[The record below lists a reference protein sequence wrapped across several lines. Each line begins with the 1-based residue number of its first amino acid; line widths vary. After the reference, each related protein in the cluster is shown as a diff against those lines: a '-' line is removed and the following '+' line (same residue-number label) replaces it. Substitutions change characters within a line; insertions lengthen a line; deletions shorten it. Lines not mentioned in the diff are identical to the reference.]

1 MIGIDMEMPKRCFEC
16 PIERHVVGSTNRV
29 CQITGEKTS
38 EIRGAIR
45 GKYCPLRKL
54 PGDGKI
60 RVGDEV
66 TTSYGSHAVVL
77 GIDSYTD
84 SLFTVCSDGSCGT
97 HGTQHFTKTGRH
109 FDEVEILLKKM
120 RGEDDDKD

>member
-1 MIGIDMEMPKRCFEC
+1 MIGIDMKMPKRCFEC
-16 PIERHVVGSTNRV
+16 PIEKPVPMSTGHV
-29 CQITGEKTS
+29 CQITGRTTS

-45 GKYCPLRKL
+45 EKDCPLRKL
-54 PGDGKI
+54 PEDDKI

-66 TTSYGSHAVVL
+66 ITSYGSRAVVL

-109 FDEVEILLKKM
+109 FDEVEALLKKM
-120 RGEDDDKD
+120 RE

>member
-1 MIGIDMEMPKRCFEC
+1 MPIKCCDC
-16 PIERHVVGSTNRV
+16 PIEKCVVGSINHV

-45 GKYCPLRKL
+45 GNRCPLREL
-54 PGDGKI
+54 PEDDKI

-66 TTSYGSHAVVL
+66 ITSYGSRAVVL

-84 SLFTVCSDGSCGT
+84 SLFTVRSDGSCGT
-97 HGTQHFTKTGRH
+97 HGIQHFTKTGRH
-109 FDEVEILLKKM
+109 FDEAEIMLKKM
-120 RGEDDDKD
+120 RGEDDD